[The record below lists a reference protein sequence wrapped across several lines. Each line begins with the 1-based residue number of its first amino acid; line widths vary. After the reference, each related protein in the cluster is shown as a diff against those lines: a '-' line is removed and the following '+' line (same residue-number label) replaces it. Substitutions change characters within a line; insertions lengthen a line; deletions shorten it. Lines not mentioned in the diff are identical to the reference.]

1 MANTFTNANILMLVF
16 FATNF
21 AIFHLQDTATF
32 ETKLFCLASNK
43 GWAKRLLLLYI
54 NGQYTITLQSSL
66 AVNGDIF
73 HY

>member
-1 MANTFTNANILMLVF
+1 MADTFTNANILMLVF

-43 GWAKRLLLLYI
+43 GWAKHLLLLYT
-54 NGQYTITLQSSL
+54 NG
-66 AVNGDIF
+66 
-73 HY
+73 